1 MTGILAFDTAL
12 SGCSVAYYGGGKMTH
27 ESLAMTHGQA
37 EHLVPMIDRVL
48 DKAAAQYADIRKVA
62 VTVGP
67 GAFTGLR
74 IGLSAAKSLG
84 LVLKAPVVGFST
96 MDVIARKFHDDDGVR
111 DGETLCVLLDTRRQD
126 FYFQEDGGE
135 PGGIETPD
143 IEARLADKSV
153 VFIGDALGRFREG
166 AEVRSGWRF
175 VEGYTLPDP
184 AVMAKMAAEGVV
196 ALPPEPLYLRGAD
209 VSQPKKRPK
218 IILEGTDL

>member
-12 SGCSVAYYGGGKMTH
+12 SGCSVAYYGGGKMTR
-27 ESLAMTHGQA
+27 ESMTMTHGQA

-48 DKAAAQYADIRKVA
+48 DKAAVQYADIGKVA

-84 LVLKAPVVGFST
+84 LVLKAPVVGFRT
-96 MDVIARKFHDDDGVR
+96 LDVIARKFRDDCGVR

-135 PGGIETPD
+135 PEGIEATG
-143 IEARLADKSV
+143 IESRLADKSV
-153 VFIGDALGRFREG
+153 VFIGDALPRFREQ
-166 AEVRSGWRF
+166 V
-175 VEGYTLPDP
+175 
-184 AVMAKMAAEGVV
+184 
-196 ALPPEPLYLRGAD
+196 
-209 VSQPKKRPK
+209 
-218 IILEGTDL
+218 